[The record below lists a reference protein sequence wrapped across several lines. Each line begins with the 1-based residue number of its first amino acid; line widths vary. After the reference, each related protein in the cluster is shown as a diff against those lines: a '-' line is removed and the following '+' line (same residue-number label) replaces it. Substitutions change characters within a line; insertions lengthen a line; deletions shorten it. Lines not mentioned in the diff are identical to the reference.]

1 MFPAGGSI
9 LALDMARTLGWAA
22 GEAGARPHYGSVA
35 LGGQSRAQV
44 YASLLDYLDDAIRLH
59 RPARIVAEAP
69 LGHMAHRSEDVALLL
84 YGFRAQLELFAYDK
98 ALPVEFIPFHL
109 PRSVVLG
116 RANFPKGQAK
126 IAVMTWCEAQG
137 FSPADDNAAD
147 ALVLWHFATGWKRQ
161 PELASPLD
169 RARRHLGS
177 AA

>member
-1 MFPAGGSI
+1 MLPAGGRI
-9 LALDMARTLGWAA
+9 LALDIARKLGWAA

-35 LGGQSRAQV
+35 LGGQNRAQV

-69 LGHMAHRSEDVALLL
+69 LSHMAHRSEDVAFLL
-84 YGFRAQLELFAYDK
+84 YGFKAHLELFAYDRSIP
-98 ALPVEFIPFHL
+98 LDFVPFHQ
-109 PRSVVLG
+109 PRSAVLG

-126 IAVMTWCEAQG
+126 VAVMAWCEG
-137 FSPADDNAAD
+137 HDFSPADDNAAD
-147 ALVLWHFATGWKRQ
+147 ALILWHHATGWKRQ
-161 PELASPLD
+161 PDLASPLD